1 MQLNRFNKDQDLIP
15 KPAIIYSKSYVFQEA
30 EQSEIFS
37 TLKEETYCIIID
49 CQKTLKEQIKK
60 STKLEIAI
68 Q

>member
-37 TLKEETYCIIID
+37 TLKEETDQILAD
-49 CQKTLKEQIKK
+49 CQKSLKEQIKK
-60 STKLEIAI
+60 
-68 Q
+68 